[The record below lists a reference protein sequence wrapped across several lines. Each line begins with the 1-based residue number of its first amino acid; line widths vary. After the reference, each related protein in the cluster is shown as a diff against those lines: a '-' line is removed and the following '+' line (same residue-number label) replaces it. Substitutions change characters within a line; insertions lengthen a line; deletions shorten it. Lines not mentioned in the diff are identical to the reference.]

1 MIFVTGGT
9 GFLGTHLLRELVKH
23 GEKVRALKRN
33 TAKIF
38 LEEEFSEQVEWVE
51 GDVLDVLSLEDGM
64 SDCEKVYHCAAVV
77 SFLPKDRDRLMKV
90 NVQGTTNV
98 VNVSLEKKIKKLVHV
113 SSVAAIGR
121 NRNDEVVKESTGWE
135 EGNRNSKYA
144 IAKFLSER
152 EVWRGIAEG
161 LNAVI
166 VNPSLIIGPGNW
178 NDGPPQ
184 FFLDLWKGLIFY
196 TNGGTG
202 LVDVKDV
209 VAIMIQLMESDI
221 HSERFIINGEN
232 WAFGDFFF
240 FIADQLKKRRPFINV
255 KPWMMEILWREEML
269 KYRISGIS
277 PLVTKETA
285 RIAGHWSRFDNS
297 KVVKAT
303 GYQFTPIKEC
313 LEETA
318 KIFLKEHENQKAN

>member
-9 GFLGTHLLRELVKH
+9 GFLGTHLLRELVKL
-23 GEKVRALKRN
+23 GEKIRALKRN
-33 TAKIF
+33 TGKIF
-38 LEEEFSEQVEWVE
+38 LEEEFSKQIEWVE
-51 GDVLDVLSLEDGM
+51 GELLDVSSLEEGM
-64 SDCEKVYHCAAVV
+64 TGCEKVYHCAAVV
-77 SFLPKDRDRLMKV
+77 SFLPKDRDGVMKV
-90 NVQGTTNV
+90 NVEGTANV
-98 VNVSLEKKIKKLVHV
+98 VNVSLSKRIKKLLHV

-121 NRNDEVVKESTGWE
+121 NRNDEVVNESTSWE
-135 EGNRNSKYA
+135 ERTRNSNYA
-144 IAKFLSER
+144 IGKFLSER

-178 NDGPPQ
+178 NEGPPQ

-221 HSERFIINGEN
+221 HSERFILNGEN

-240 FIADQLKKRRPFINV
+240 FIADRLKKRRPFINV

-269 KYRISGIS
+269 KYRLTGIS
-277 PLVTKETA
+277 PLVTRETA
-285 RIAGHWSRFDNS
+285 RIAARWSRFDNS
-297 KVVKAT
+297 KVVNAT
-303 GYQFTPIKEC
+303 GYQFTPIKKC

-318 KIFLKEHENQKAN
+318 KIFLEEHKNQRAK